1 MSAEERREM
10 SPWLR
15 HVMAVRKEKGL
26 SLKEAMKVAKETYR
40 KK

>member
-1 MSAEERREM
+1 MG
-10 SPWLR
+10 PPC
-15 HVMAVRKEKGL
+15 HDPVRKEKGL